1 MDRLA
6 LFAQL
11 RSLARH
17 KLHSA
22 LNIGGLAVGIAVF
35 LILGL
40 YVRFELTY
48 ENWLP
53 DHAKI
58 YLVQTRYDAPGSPF
72 NGTYPNTMGG
82 LLEELKAEYPG
93 TLGTRIRPIGGA
105 VIRGATV
112 TKETV
117 SQVDP
122 NFLNVIPL
130 PMIAGGE
137 RGTLLDPT
145 SALIS
150 EGVARRYF
158 PGGQAVGRPL
168 SLNIGGSVNAYRVA
182 GVFRDLPRN
191 TELDFSILTPLPSKA
206 PNDNWYRWGSSSLY
220 TYLRFDTPGEAARYA
235 GRLTEL
241 IARRAVKDLGPSPE
255 KMMFL
260 ELKQISA
267 VHLNSSSRRMT
278 VVTLGLVG
286 TLTLLIAIVNYVN
299 LATASAGLRAREVA
313 MRKVLGASFGALVK
327 LYLGEAIAI
336 TALAAII
343 GLMLAELGR
352 PFVNAAGGLSLTIPY
367 ATVAPSLFLLT
378 LVVGLLAG
386 FYPAIVL
393 ARFPAA
399 GVLSSSRAPGGGRA
413 AGRAREMLVMFQFA
427 LATAFM
433 IGTAV
438 LVMQTRHVRTADLG
452 FRRAALLV
460 VPSFKDAAL
469 DRSQRA
475 TLLASFAGT
484 NGVADV
490 SVANTVPGDE
500 SNISSNNLSVPGRA
514 GDGPSLQSIRV
525 GQRFFETIGAHLV
538 AGRLFES
545 RYGLDDASNRNPE
558 DARNIIINRRAVS
571 ALGFASP
578 QAAIGKTVGGTLSPR
593 TIVGVVEDMRFYSP
607 RKPLSAATYEYA
619 PQELDDGLA
628 VIRVVG
634 DPRAAIGNIRGA
646 WRRLAPNVPFEAI
659 TASQNL
665 QTYYDADDRASRL
678 FGIGSGLAVLIGC
691 IGLWGLASFNT
702 SRRVQEIGIRK
713 VLGASS
719 KDIVRLLVGQF
730 LRPVLIASIVAWP
743 LAFFAMRTWLAGF
756 DDKIALS
763 PIYFVGATVLAITIA
778 VLTVLAQSLRASR
791 ATPSWA
797 LRHE

>member
-6 LFAQL
+6 LVAQL

-48 ENWLP
+48 ESWLP
-53 DHAKI
+53 EHHRI

-93 TLGTRIRPIGGA
+93 TTGTRIRPVGGA
-105 VIRGATV
+105 VVHGASV
-112 TKETV
+112 TKESV

-122 NFLNVIPL
+122 NFLSVIPL
-130 PMIAGGE
+130 PMVEGGE
-137 RGTLLDPT
+137 KGMLLDPV

-158 PGGQAVGRPL
+158 PHGQALGRLL
-168 SLNIGGSVNAYRVA
+168 SLNIGGSVSAFRVA
-182 GVFRDLPRN
+182 GVFRDLPTN
-191 TELDFSILTPLPSKA
+191 TELDFSILTPLPAKV

-220 TYLRFDTPGEAARYA
+220 TYLRFDTPKEAAAYA
-235 GRLTEL
+235 GQLSGL

-260 ELKQISA
+260 QLKRISD
-267 VHLNSSSRRMT
+267 VHLDSSSKRMT
-278 VVTLGLVG
+278 VATLGLVG
-286 TLTLLIAIVNYVN
+286 TLTLLMAIVNYVN

-313 MRKVLGASFGALVK
+313 MRKVLGAKFSALVR
-327 LYLGEAIAI
+327 LYLGEAMTITAVAAI
-336 TALAAII
+336 T

-352 PFVNAAGGLSLTIPY
+352 PLVNAAGSLSLTIPY
-367 ATVAPSLFLLT
+367 AIVFPSLVLLT
-378 LVVGLLAG
+378 IVVGLLAG
-386 FYPAIVL
+386 FYPALVL

-413 AGRAREMLVMFQFA
+413 ANRAREVLVTFQFA

-438 LVMQTRHVRTADLG
+438 LVMQTRHVRSTDLG
-452 FRRAALLV
+452 FSRQSLV
-460 VPSFKDAAL
+460 IIPSFKDATL

-475 TLLASFAGT
+475 TLLASFAGVGSVVDV
-484 NGVADV
+484 GVADT
-490 SVANTVPGDE
+490 APGDE

-514 GDGPSLQSIRV
+514 GDGPSLQTIRV
-525 GQRFFETIGAHLV
+525 GHGFFQAVGAHLL
-538 AGRLFES
+538 AGRLFKD
-545 RYGLDDASNRNPE
+545 RYGLDDASNRAPE
-558 DARNIIINRRAVS
+558 DARNVIINRRALS

-578 QAAIGKTVGGTLSPR
+578 QAALGRTVGGTLSPR

-619 PQELDDGLA
+619 PRDLDSGIAIL
-628 VIRVVG
+628 RVAG
-634 DPRAAIGNIRGA
+634 DPRTAIGALREA
-646 WRRLAPNVPFEAI
+646 WRRIAPNVPFEAV
-659 TASQNL
+659 TASQSL
-665 QTYYDADDRASRL
+665 QTYYDADDRASHL

-691 IGLWGLASFNT
+691 VGLWGLASFNT

-719 KDIVRLLVGQF
+719 ADIVRLLVGQF
-730 LRPVLIASIVAWP
+730 LRPVLIGSVIAWP
-743 LAFFAMRTWLAGF
+743 LAFFTMRTWLAGF
-756 DDKIALS
+756 DDRIALS
-763 PIYFVGATVLAITIA
+763 PLYFVAATVLAVAIA
-778 VLTVLAQSLRASR
+778 LLTVLAQSLRASR